1 MDIFDNEINKRIV
14 SGFFPTE
21 KLYPTVKPDIEF
33 EIEMRAQAG
42 LKLFCEKPEL
52 FDLLF
57 VCAAKT
63 VEQLE
68 VLQDNKYYSE
78 SFNTIIN
85 ANHSEDYL
93 KCNGS
98 LQAASCLIPVVTKID
113 KTLWCGAHSAFIESK
128 INFPNTEYDPTD
140 IFFTWIHLLLLTQQK
155 ELESKRLIDFDIIGS
170 QKDFLKKLLDNY
182 DEDSS
187 QNYSKKLTE
196 QELTELSSLFEQRD
210 ALNILIREER
220 LHSKTVAKR
229 TKKEWALIID
239 ILNDLSRNEA
249 DVIQTI
255 NKSISGKDKIK
266 AIKKYNRLLT
276 CIEQGKYYI
285 NGKWLSMLK
294 LIDALE
300 ERTNCSYT
308 CTCVKTVNDN
318 PFTINPAAFQLI
330 LCPHT
335 YNYIFISFHLF
346 RLEPTSENAERFISI
361 ALECINRNLGY
372 QKNSSTSLDEMI
384 KEFYSSVKEFMD
396 SKRQYMD
403 NLSFTRIQ
411 QDAAVVEASSF
422 SLFAVTD
429 MYQEQI
435 EEHVN
440 NIIEKDKIEEELI
453 EFLSSKTD
461 LDRIKQQFNYEEVQ
475 YEIWQKEAEA
485 RNIIHSLNVI
495 YLFCDAIRILLNK
508 PECQIENR
516 ELVSQYRRELLKI
529 DDELVHKVYGHLGEQ
544 EIGMLEY
551 REKAGI
557 VYTSLSEQEAQAE
570 KLRNAAFSI
579 TFKGIVDELT
589 THLEEQDIDGVLQV
603 KNKVKIEIS
612 RFPDCD
618 DKFLYAEWLDSIS
631 IRISDALIIN
641 CKKQKD
647 DYLEI
652 KKRILLSLGEKS
664 AMLPSSAADS
674 LTTAEMLY
682 TRYANDEYASNGFDY
697 SCISALYYQ
706 AFEDAY
712 NDLIWSKYAAFL
724 NALIVGST
732 KYTDILE
739 SCRYS
744 RITVSAAQG
753 YLMDNDSRQ
762 RGYYISY
769 RNRTTPNTTVSTR
782 CMYKSFAIIM
792 KEISNPSNL
801 NRFCEFFAQL
811 TGFAGMADMFS
822 DTTFMQKCHD
832 FTNEISRSADN
843 RNNASHGGSFISL
856 GQCTDDKKTILNNLE
871 SIRRESV
878 GLIQQLLYLLQKD

>member
-14 SGFFPTE
+14 SGFFPS
-21 KLYPTVKPDIEF
+21 
-33 EIEMRAQAG
+33 
-42 LKLFCEKPEL
+42 EKPEL

-68 VLQDNKYYSE
+68 VLHDDKYYSA
-78 SFNTIIN
+78 SFNSIIN
-85 ANHSEDYL
+85 TNHSEDYL

-98 LQAASCLIPVVTKID
+98 LQVASSLIPVITKID
-113 KTLWCGAHSAFIESK
+113 KALWCGAHSAFIESK
-128 INFPNTEYDPTD
+128 TSFSNPDYNSTD
-140 IFFTWIHLLLLTQQK
+140 IFFTWVYLLLLTQQK
-155 ELESKRLIDFDIIGS
+155 ELKSQRLIDFNIIGS
-170 QKDFLKKLLDNY
+170 QKDFLKKLLDDY
-182 DEDSS
+182 DEVSS
-187 QNYSKKLTE
+187 QNYTKKLTD
-196 QELTELSSLFEQRD
+196 QELTELSSLFKQRD
-210 ALNILIREER
+210 DLNSLVREER

-229 TKKEWALIID
+229 TKKEWSLVID

-255 NKSISGKDKIK
+255 NKPISAIDKIK

-276 CIEQGKYYI
+276 CIEQGKYYL
-285 NGKWLSMLK
+285 NGKWISMLK

-300 ERTNCSYT
+300 ERTNSSYT
-308 CTCVKTVNDN
+308 CTCVKTENGA
-318 PFTINPAAFQLI
+318 PFTITPAVFQLI
-330 LCPHT
+330 LYSHT

-346 RLEPTSENAERFISI
+346 RLETTSENALRFISI
-361 ALECINRNLGY
+361 ALDCINRNLNY
-372 QKNSSTSLDEMI
+372 QKKSSTSLDEMI
-384 KEFYSSVKEFMD
+384 EEFYSAVKKFMD
-396 SKRQYMD
+396 TKRQYLD
-403 NLSFTRIQ
+403 NLSFTHIQ
-411 QDAAVVEASSF
+411 QDASIVEGSSL
-422 SLFAVTD
+422 SLFAVTE

-435 EEHVN
+435 EERIN
-440 NIIEKDKIEEELI
+440 DIIDKDTIEEELTK
-453 EFLSSKTD
+453 FLSGKTD
-461 LDRIKQQFNYEEVQ
+461 ANKIKQMFNYEEEQ
-475 YEIWQKEAEA
+475 DEIWQNEAEA
-485 RNIIHSLNVI
+485 RNIIYSLNVI
-495 YLFCDAIRILLNK
+495 YLFCDAIRILMLK
-508 PECQIENR
+508 PEIQIQNR
-516 ELVSQYRRELLKI
+516 ELVLQYRKELLKI
-529 DDELVHKVYGHLGEQ
+529 DDELVHKVYAHLDDQ
-544 EIGMLEY
+544 EIGILEY
-551 REKAGI
+551 REKSGI
-557 VYTSLSEQEAQAE
+557 IYSSLSDQELQAE
-570 KLRNAAFSI
+570 KLRNSAFSI
-579 TFKGIVDELT
+579 AFKGIVDELT
-589 THLEEQDIDGVLQV
+589 ARLEEQDVPGILQV
-603 KNKVKIEIS
+603 KNKVKIEIL

-618 DKFLYAEWLDSIS
+618 NKYLYADWLDSIS
-631 IRISDALIIN
+631 IRISDALISN

-724 NALIVGST
+724 NALIVRST

-739 SCRYS
+739 SCRNS

-792 KEISNPSNL
+792 EEISNPSNL
-801 NRFCEFFAQL
+801 NGFCEFFAQL

-822 DTTFMQKCHD
+822 YTTFMQKCHD
-832 FTNEISRSADN
+832 FTDEISRSADN